1 MFLIIPVGHESNEVR
16 RLPWVTFGIM
26 AICLVVHIFL
36 SMEVGTKQN
45 QLQST
50 AEELVQY
57 YFTHPYLEL
66 NPEIKKLM
74 LSGGDEERLDAMLA
88 AYRQMVP
95 RPDRQTVTEEQEKLD
110 QLGAALLGFLDDFPY
125 RKWGYIPADRSLLAL
140 LTYMFIHGGWLHLL
154 GNLLL
159 LYITGPFIE
168 DLWGRPIYAAF
179 YLTMGALSA
188 LMYASHYPSFTG
200 PLIGA
205 SGAIAGVMGAFLIN
219 FYKTKINFFYW
230 IGFFFRGT
238 FEAPAFVML
247 PLWLLLEF
255 FNANVIDSIQAEGS
269 GGSGVAHWAHV
280 WGFVFGVLV
289 AVGLKYLKIE
299 EKYIHP
305 KIEAKIQ
312 SEEGTVDVV
321 ITAMH
326 KKNMGRID
334 EAFDILLEEARK
346 NPMRKDVVDALW
358 DVGIEMGNGEE
369 AAPFFIKLIESEV
382 RHDQL
387 DVALKRYMDLKS
399 KFPQASISA
408 TYQFALLKYL
418 TERRDMEEA
427 KKLAAELLEGAG
439 PDVSP
444 ALLQN
449 LAEIVKELDPSL
461 AKQAFELCLRH
472 PEIDPDK
479 KKELQRELDALD
491 GGSPP
496 APDSSGAN

>member
-1 MFLIIPVGHESNEVR
+1 
-16 RLPWVTFGIM
+16 M
-26 AICLVVHIFL
+26 ALCLVMHIFL
-36 SMEVGTKQN
+36 SMEVGAKEKQ
-45 QLQST
+45 LGSS
-50 AEELVQY
+50 AEELVTY
-57 YFTHPYLEL
+57 YFNHPYLEL

-74 LSGGDEERLDAMLA
+74 FSRGDEERLEAMLS

-95 RPDRQTVTEEQEKLD
+95 RPDRQTVALEQEKLE
-110 QLGAALLGFLDDFPY
+110 QLGTALLSSLNDVPY
-125 RKWGYIPADRSLLAL
+125 RKWGYIPADRSFLAL
-140 LTYMFIHGGWLHLL
+140 LTYMFVHGGWLHLF

-188 LMYASHYPSFTG
+188 LMYASHYPNFTG

-247 PLWLLLEF
+247 PLRVLLEF
-255 FNANVIDSIQAEGS
+255 FNARVMDSIQTQ
-269 GGSGVAHWAHV
+269 GGGGGVAHWAHV

-289 AVGLKYLKIE
+289 ALGMKRLKIE

-312 SEEGTVDVV
+312 NGEGAVDVV
-321 ITAMH
+321 VTAMH

-334 EAFDILLEEARK
+334 EAYNILMEEAKK
-346 NPMRKDVVDALW
+346 NPMRKDVVDALC
-358 DVGIEMGNGEE
+358 DVGLEMGNGEE
-369 AAPFFIKLIESEV
+369 AATFFVKLIENEV
-382 RHDQL
+382 RHDHL
-387 DVALKRYMDLKS
+387 DVALKRFMGLKS

-408 TYQFALLKYL
+408 TYKFALLKYL
-418 TERRDMEEA
+418 NESREMDEAEKLATELLEEVGPGSSSVMLQNFAEIA
-427 KKLAAELLEGAG
+427 KKL
-439 PDVSP
+439 SP
-444 ALLQN
+444 S
-449 LAEIVKELDPSL
+449 I
-461 AKQAFELCLRH
+461 AKKTIELCLNH
-472 PEIDPDK
+472 PEVPVDQ
-479 KKELQRELDALD
+479 KEMLRNDLKNLD
-491 GGSPP
+491 GGTEAP
-496 APDSSGAN
+496 A

>member
-1 MFLIIPVGHESNEVR
+1 MFIIIPVGHESNEVR
-16 RLPWVTFGIM
+16 RLPWVTFVIM

-36 SMEVGTKQN
+36 SMDVGAKQD
-45 QLQST
+45 QLGSS
-50 AEELVQY
+50 AEEFVTY
-57 YFTHPYLEL
+57 YFNHPYLEL
-66 NPEIKKLM
+66 NPEIKALM
-74 LSGGDEERLDAMLA
+74 FQGGDEERLEVVIST
-88 AYRQMVP
+88 YSQMIP
-95 RPDRQTVTEEQEKLD
+95 RPDRQTVAEEQKELD
-110 QLGAALLGFLDDFPY
+110 RLGTALLSTLEDVPY

-140 LTYMFIHGGWLHLL
+140 LTYMFVHGGWLHLL

-188 LMYASHYPSFTG
+188 LMYASHYPNFAG

-247 PLWLLLEF
+247 PLWVLLEF
-255 FNANVIDSIQAEGS
+255 FNANVIDSIQAD
-269 GGSGVAHWAHV
+269 GGGGGGVAHWAHV

-312 SEEGTVDVV
+312 SEEGAVDAV

-334 EAFDILLEEARK
+334 EAYDILRDEARK
-346 NPMRKDVVDALW
+346 NPMKKDVVDALW
-358 DVGIEMGNGEE
+358 DVGIEMEKGEE
-369 AAPFFIKLIESEV
+369 ASAFFIKLIENEV
-382 RHDQL
+382 RHDQM
-387 DVALKRYMDLKS
+387 DVAMKRYLELKS
-399 KFPQASISA
+399 KLPQASINA
-408 TYQFALLKYL
+408 TY
-418 TERRDMEEA
+418 
-427 KKLAAELLEGAG
+427 KL
-439 PDVSP
+439 
-444 ALLQN
+444 ALLQHMLRN
-449 LAEIVKELDPSL
+449 NEREEAQKLATEFLEEVNSGSSSVMLQRFAEIAKEFDPSM
-461 AKQAFELCLRH
+461 ANKAIELCLDH
-472 PEIDPDK
+472 PEIPPDQ
-479 KKELQRELDALD
+479 KERLRTDLKNLVERTAVPVE
-491 GGSPP
+491 S
-496 APDSSGAN
+496 

>member
-1 MFLIIPVGHESNEVR
+1 MFFIIPVGHESNEVR

-26 AICLVVHIFL
+26 AICLIVHIFL
-36 SMEVGTKQN
+36 SIEVGGKQDR
-45 QLQST
+45 LESA
-50 AEELVQY
+50 AEEMVMY
-57 YFTHPYLEL
+57 YFNHPYLEL

-74 LSGGDEERLDAMLA
+74 FSGGDEERLEAMLA
-88 AYRQMVP
+88 SYRQMIP
-95 RPDRQTVTEEQEKLD
+95 LPDRQTVAEEQETLD
-110 QLGAALLGFLDDFPY
+110 QLGSVLLTSLNDFPY

-179 YLTMGALSA
+179 YLSVGVLSA

-247 PLWLLLEF
+247 PLWVLLEF
-255 FNANVIDSIQAEGS
+255 FNANVVDSIQAEGS
-269 GGSGVAHWAHV
+269 GGGGVAHWAHV

-289 AVGLKYLKIE
+289 AVGLKYFKIE

-312 SEEGTVDVV
+312 KGEGAVDVV

-334 EAFDILLEEARK
+334 EAYGILLEEARK
-346 NPMRKDVVDALW
+346 NPTRTDVVDALW

-369 AAPFFIKLIESEV
+369 AAAYFVKLIESEV
-382 RHDQL
+382 RRDQL
-387 DVALKRYMDLKS
+387 DVALNRFLDLKS
-399 KFPQASISA
+399 KFPQSSISA

-418 TERRDMEEA
+418 VERNELEEA
-427 KKLAAELLEGAG
+427 KKMAAELCEKIGSDA
-439 PDVSP
+439 SS
-444 ALLQN
+444 AMLLN
-449 LAEIVKELDPSL
+449 LAEITKKLDPAM
-461 AKQAFELCLRH
+461 AKKTIELCLGH
-472 PEIDPDK
+472 PEIPEDRKNTLKNDLRDLDK
-479 KKELQRELDALD
+479 GTEA
-491 GGSPP
+491 P
-496 APDSSGAN
+496 AGF

>member
-16 RLPWVTFGIM
+16 RLPWITFGIM

-36 SMEVGTKQN
+36 SMEVGTKQD
-45 QLQST
+45 QLESAAQ
-50 AEELVQY
+50 ELVQY
-57 YFTHPYLEL
+57 YFAHPYLEL

-74 LSGGDEERLDAMLA
+74 LSGVDEERLDAMLA
-88 AYRQMVP
+88 AYTQMIP
-95 RPDRQTVTEEQEKLD
+95 RPDRQTLAEEQEKLD
-110 QLGAALLGFLDDFPY
+110 QLGAVLLASLDNFPY

-140 LTYMFIHGGWLHLL
+140 LTYMFIHGGWLHLF

-168 DLWGRPIYAAF
+168 DLWGRPIYASF
-179 YLTMGALSA
+179 YLVVGALSA
-188 LMYASHYPSFTG
+188 LMYASHYPNFTG

-247 PLWLLLEF
+247 PLWVLLEF
-255 FNANVIDSIQAEGS
+255 FNANVVDSIQAEGS
-269 GGSGVAHWAHV
+269 GGGGVAHWAHV

-289 AVGLKYLKIE
+289 AVGMKHLKIA

-312 SEEGTVDVV
+312 SDEGAIDVV

-334 EAFDILLEEARK
+334 EAYDILLEEAK
-346 NPMRKDVVDALW
+346 KSPMRKDVVDALW
-358 DVGIEMGNGEE
+358 DVSIEMGNGEE
-369 AAPFFIKLIESEV
+369 AAPFFIKLIENEV
-382 RHDQL
+382 RHDQM
-387 DVALKRYMDLKS
+387 DVAMKRFLELKS
-399 KFPQASISA
+399 KFPQASIGP
-408 TYQFALLKYL
+408 TYKLAMLRQLNGQG
-418 TERRDMEEA
+418 EREEA
-427 KKLAAELLEGAG
+427 KRLAVEILEKMG
-439 PDVSP
+439 PEASP
-444 ALLQN
+444 VLLQN
-449 LAEIVKELDPSL
+449 LADIVKELDPAL
-461 AKQAFELCLRH
+461 AEKALELCLNH
-472 PEIDPDK
+472 PEIDTDK
-479 KKELQRELDALD
+479 KREIQREREARN
-491 GGSPP
+491 GS
-496 APDSSGAN
+496 AFSDSDPNATT

>member
-1 MFLIIPVGHESNEVR
+1 MFFIIPIGHESNEVR
-16 RLPWVTFGIM
+16 RLPWITFAIM
-26 AICLVVHIFL
+26 ALCLVVHIFL
-36 SMEVGTKQN
+36 SMEVGAKEKQ
-45 QLQST
+45 LGSS
-50 AEELVQY
+50 AEDLVTY
-57 YFTHPYLEL
+57 YFNHPYLEL

-74 LSGGDEERLDAMLA
+74 FSRGDEERLETMLS
-88 AYRQMVP
+88 AYRQIVP
-95 RPDRQTVTEEQEKLD
+95 RPDRQTVALEQEKLD
-110 QLGAALLGFLDDFPY
+110 QLGTVLLSSLNDVPY
-125 RKWGYIPADRSLLAL
+125 RKWGYIPADRSFLAL
-140 LTYMFIHGGWLHLL
+140 LTYMFVHGGWLHLL

-159 LYITGPFIE
+159 LYITGPFVE

-188 LMYASHYPSFTG
+188 LLYASHYPNFTG

-247 PLWLLLEF
+247 PLWVLLEF
-255 FNANVIDSIQAEGS
+255 FNARVMDSIQIQS
-269 GGSGVAHWAHV
+269 GGGVAHWAHV

-289 AVGLKYLKIE
+289 ALGMKRLKIE

-312 SEEGTVDVV
+312 NGKGAVDVV
-321 ITAMH
+321 VTAMH

-334 EAFDILLEEARK
+334 EAYDILLEEAKK

-369 AAPFFIKLIESEV
+369 AATFFVKLIENEV
-382 RHDQL
+382 RHDHL
-387 DVALKRYMDLKS
+387 DVAMKRFMDLKS

-408 TYQFALLKYL
+408 TYKFALLKYL
-418 TERRDMEEA
+418 TEQKEIEEA
-427 KKLAAELLEGAG
+427 KKLAAELLEELGLNSSS
-439 PDVSP
+439 VM
-444 ALLQN
+444 LQN
-449 LAEIVKELDPSL
+449 FAEIAKKLSPSI
-461 AKQAFELCLRH
+461 AKKTIELCLSH
-472 PEIDPDK
+472 PEVPMDK
-479 KKELQRELDALD
+479 KEMLKNDLRDID
-491 GGSPP
+491 GGTEAP
-496 APDSSGAN
+496 AEF

>member
-1 MFLIIPVGHESNEVR
+1 MV
-16 RLPWVTFGIM
+16 M
-26 AICLVVHIFL
+26 
-36 SMEVGTKQN
+36 
-45 QLQST
+45 
-50 AEELVQY
+50 Y
-57 YFTHPYLEL
+57 YFNHPYLEL

-74 LSGGDEERLDAMLA
+74 FSGGDEERLEAMLA
-88 AYRQMVP
+88 SYRQMIP
-95 RPDRQTVTEEQEKLD
+95 LPDRQTVAEEQETLD
-110 QLGAALLGFLDDFPY
+110 QLGSVLLTSLNDFPY

-179 YLTMGALSA
+179 YLSVGVLSA

-205 SGAIAGVMGAFLIN
+205 SGAIAGMMGAFLIN

-247 PLWLLLEF
+247 PLWVLLEF
-255 FNANVIDSIQAEGS
+255 FNANVVDSIQAEGS
-269 GGSGVAHWAHV
+269 GGGGVAHWAHV

-289 AVGLKYLKIE
+289 AVGLKYFKIE

-312 SEEGTVDVV
+312 KGEGAVDVV

-334 EAFDILLEEARK
+334 EAYGILLEEARK
-346 NPMRKDVVDALW
+346 NPTRTDVVDALW

-369 AAPFFIKLIESEV
+369 AAAYFVKLIESEV
-382 RHDQL
+382 RRDQL
-387 DVALKRYMDLKS
+387 DVALNRFLDLKS
-399 KFPQASISA
+399 KFPQSSISA

-418 TERRDMEEA
+418 VERNELEEA
-427 KKLAAELLEGAG
+427 KKMAAELCEKIGSDA
-439 PDVSP
+439 SS
-444 ALLQN
+444 AMLLN
-449 LAEIVKELDPSL
+449 LAEITKKLDPAM
-461 AKQAFELCLRH
+461 AKKTIELCLGH
-472 PEIDPDK
+472 PEIPEDRKNTLKNDLRDLDK
-479 KKELQRELDALD
+479 GTEA
-491 GGSPP
+491 P
-496 APDSSGAN
+496 AGF

>member
-1 MFLIIPVGHESNEVR
+1 MDVG
-16 RLPWVTFGIM
+16 
-26 AICLVVHIFL
+26 A
-36 SMEVGTKQN
+36 KQN
-45 QLQST
+45 QLGTS
-50 AEELVQY
+50 AEELVTY
-57 YFTHPYLEL
+57 YFNHPYLEL
-66 NPEIKKLM
+66 NPEIKNLM
-74 LSGGDEERLDAMLA
+74 FNGGDEERFEVVIST
-88 AYRQMVP
+88 YRQMVP
-95 RPDRQTVTEEQEKLD
+95 RPDRLTVAEEQKELD
-110 QLGAALLGFLDDFPY
+110 RLGTALLGSLEDVPY

-140 LTYMFIHGGWLHLL
+140 LTYMFVHGGWLHLF

-159 LYITGPFIE
+159 LYITGPFVE

-188 LMYASHYPSFTG
+188 LMYASHYPNFAG

-247 PLWLLLEF
+247 PLWVLLEF

-269 GGSGVAHWAHV
+269 GGGGVAHWAHV

-305 KIEAKIQ
+305 KIEAKVQ
-312 SEEGTVDVV
+312 SGEGAVDVV

-334 EAFDILLEEARK
+334 EAYDILLDEAKK

-369 AAPFFIKLIESEV
+369 AAPFFVKLIENEV

-387 DVALKRYMDLKS
+387 DIAFRRFMDLKS
-399 KFPQASISA
+399 KMPEISINA
-408 TYQFALLKYL
+408 TYKLALLQHMVKDN
-418 TERRDMEEA
+418 EREEA
-427 KKLAAELLEGAG
+427 RKLAADLLDEMS
-439 PDVSP
+439 PVSSSMM
-444 ALLQN
+444 LQRF
-449 LAEIVKELDPSL
+449 AEIAKELDPSM
-461 AKQAFELCLRH
+461 AKKAIELCLEH
-472 PEIDPDK
+472 PEIPPDR
-479 KKELQRELDALD
+479 KELLKSDLKNLGE
-491 GGSPP
+491 GTVVP
-496 APDSSGAN
+496 AEF

>member
-1 MFLIIPVGHESNEVR
+1 MFIIIPVGHESNEVR
-16 RLPWVTFGIM
+16 RLPWITFGIM
-26 AICLVVHIFL
+26 AVCLVVHIFL
-36 SMEVGTKQN
+36 SMDVGAKEN
-45 QLQST
+45 QLGNS
-50 AEELVQY
+50 AEELVRY
-57 YFTHPYLEL
+57 YFNHPYLEL
-66 NPEIKKLM
+66 NPEIRELM
-74 LSGGDEERLDAMLA
+74 FSGGNEERLEAMLA

-95 RPDRQTVTEEQEKLD
+95 RPDRYTVAAEQEELD
-110 QLGAALLGFLDDFPY
+110 RLGTVLLSSLDDVPY

-140 LTYMFIHGGWLHLL
+140 LTYMFIHGGWLHLF

-179 YLTMGALSA
+179 YLTIGALSA
-188 LMYASHYPSFTG
+188 LMYASHYPNFTG

-205 SGAIAGVMGAFLIN
+205 SGAIAGVMGAFLVN

-247 PLWLLLEF
+247 PIWVLLEF

-269 GGSGVAHWAHV
+269 GGGGVAHWAHV

-312 SEEGTVDVV
+312 NGEGAVDVV

-334 EAFDILLEEARK
+334 EAYDILLEEAKK

-369 AAPFFIKLIESEV
+369 AATFFIKLIENEV
-382 RHDQL
+382 RHDQF
-387 DVALKRYMDLKS
+387 DVALKRFMDLKS
-399 KFPQASISA
+399 KFPQASISP
-408 TYQFALLKYL
+408 TYKLALLQHMIESNEREEAHKL
-418 TERRDMEEA
+418 ATELLDEVNPSSSSVMLQNFAGIA
-427 KKLAAELLEGAG
+427 KKL
-439 PDVSP
+439 
-444 ALLQN
+444 N
-449 LAEIVKELDPSL
+449 PSI
-461 AKQAFELCLRH
+461 AKKTIELCLDH
-472 PEIDPDK
+472 PEIPPDQ
-479 KKELQRELDALD
+479 KELLRTDLKNLYE
-491 GGSPP
+491 GTEVPVKF
-496 APDSSGAN
+496 